1 MARLKEGYAEMLIN
15 EKGQEYI
22 KKIFAVLIA
31 GFVGFMVHWT
41 FIHEPEVY
49 ATKSRV
55 AEIKNDLCTDIKE
68 IEARFYKQLDVIAAD
83 VRFIR
88 QWYGPAK
95 KP

>member
-1 MARLKEGYAEMLIN
+1 MTETKRKQDKMLN

-22 KKIFAVLIA
+22 KKIISVLIA
-31 GFVGFMVHWT
+31 GFIGFMIHWT

-49 ATKSRV
+49 ARKSRV

-68 IEARFYKQLDVIAAD
+68 IEARFDKRLDDIAKD
-83 VRFIR
+83 VRYIR

-95 KP
+95 NP